1 MLITQ
6 KNINSLSRKEWEG
19 DTQTELDEFEEI
31 NREIEEVYKVNKGFY
46 PKESYGDKGAYG
58 ESVVSQSILSEEKI
72 GWIYRDNVGGDY
84 GIDAQFEIKES
95 GIVTGRLVAAQIKC
109 GGSHVKE
116 YGDHFVY
123 YGEFKHLLYWLEYS
137 LPVVVVFVD
146 AKKGMPNIVPT
157 CYWVEVRK
165 EKIKTLKSSWKI
177 RIPKSQTLDANCID
191 ELSKVSPRKSIN
203 DLRFTE
209 LQLQRPLIEH
219 LDDGGKIA
227 IVNKGVEDSQIIIE
241 NQDGSLVGSLCWKD
255 MFSTA
260 LFRKEVQDFLFPW
273 ADLDIDEEVD
283 LTSRE
288 QKLTPEDMEDIR
300 NAKHGPI
307 DDKSEET
314 SKCYL
319 KLNSFGLEFLNL
331 SDYLALGIYGS
342 KIRELRKSIKIV
354 IELMDSTELSDEEI
368 SKSMRMPIKRIS
380 IIRKIKAGDVSAE
393 EVAETFR
400 VNVEKVPL
408 LHSSFDN

>member
-19 DTQTELDEFEEI
+19 ETQKDLEEFEEI
-31 NREIEEVYKVNKGFY
+31 NREIEEMYKKNNGLY
-46 PKESYGDKGAYG
+46 PKESHGEKGTLG
-58 ESVVSQSILSEEKI
+58 ETYVSHHIKQEKNI
-72 GWIYRDNVGGDY
+72 NWIFRNQTESDY
-84 GIDAQFEIKES
+84 GIDAHFEIKE
-95 GIVTGRLVAAQIKC
+95 GGVVTGRLIAAQIKC
-109 GGSHVKE
+109 GGSLVKE
-116 YGDHFVY
+116 KNDHFVY
-123 YGEFKHLLYWLEYS
+123 YGEFKHLLYWLEHS

-146 AKKGMPNIVPT
+146 DEGSNPNVIPT
-157 CYWVEVRK
+157 CYWVEIRK
-165 EKIKTLKSSWKI
+165 DKIKTLKSSWKI
-177 RIPKSQTLDANCID
+177 KIPKSQPLDKEHKNKLAEI
-191 ELSKVSPRKSIN
+191 SPRKSIN

-209 LQLQRPLIEH
+209 LQLQRPLMEH

-260 LFRKEVQDFLFPW
+260 LFRKEVQDFHFPW
-273 ADLDIDEEVD
+273 AVLDDVEAN
-283 LTSRE
+283 LTSSE
-288 QKLTPEDMEDIR
+288 EKLTPEDWEVIL
-300 NAKHGPI
+300 NAEHGPI

-342 KIRELRKSIKIV
+342 KIRESRKSIKIA

-368 SKSMRMPIKRIS
+368 SKSMRMPIERIS